1 MIPNEPLIL
10 VLKRMLDREHYFAYT
25 SIEGATLA
33 QVLQE
38 GKCFKRTRT
47 DAERAAAQDYRV
59 RVPSNQD
66 DGDKLLDEGKIQVWD
81 LKEEL
86 AEID

>member
-1 MIPNEPLIL
+1 MTPQEPLII
-10 VLKRMLDREHYFAYT
+10 VLKRMLEKEHYFAY
-25 SIEGATLA
+25 SSFKDATLPE
-33 QVLQE
+33 VLYE
-38 GKCFKRTRT
+38 GKYLKRTRT

-59 RVPSNQD
+59 RVPSDQSD
-66 DGDKLLDEGKIQVWD
+66 DDKLLDEGKIQVWD

>member
-1 MIPNEPLIL
+1 MTPNEPLII
-10 VLKRMLDREHYFAYT
+10 VLKRMLEKEHNFAYT
-25 SIEGATLA
+25 SSENMSLA
-33 QVLQE
+33 EVLNE
-38 GKCFKRTRT
+38 GKYLKRTRT

-59 RVPSNQD
+59 RVPSDQSD
-66 DGDKLLDEGKIQVWD
+66 DDKLLDEGKIQVWD

>member
-1 MIPNEPLIL
+1 MTPNEPLLL

-25 SIEGATLA
+25 SIEGATLGE
-33 QVLQE
+33 VLRE
-38 GKCFKRTRT
+38 GKCLKRTRT
-47 DAERAAAQDYRV
+47 DAERAAAEDYRV

-66 DGDKLLDEGKIQVWD
+66 DGDKLLHEGKIQVWD